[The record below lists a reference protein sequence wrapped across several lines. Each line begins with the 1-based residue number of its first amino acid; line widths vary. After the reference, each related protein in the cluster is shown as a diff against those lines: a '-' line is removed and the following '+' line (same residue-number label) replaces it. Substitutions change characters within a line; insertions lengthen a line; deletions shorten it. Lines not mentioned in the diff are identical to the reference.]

1 MKVLII
7 RFMTLFALVAGFSA
21 TLPTTAHA
29 IHFGPIPADQEGEE
43 TEDERPDEEPK
54 E

>member
-1 MKVLII
+1 MKVLVI
-7 RFMTLFALVAGFSA
+7 RFMTLFALIAGFSA
-21 TLPTTAHA
+21 TMPSTAHA

-43 TEDERPDEEPK
+43 TEDEHTEEEPK